1 MHRPAAIRVTHRA
14 YSSGDADAD
23 VGVSVGVA
31 FDVDARDGDG
41 EAAGVRLG
49 FGVGLGSSEDRL
61 VGAGIFEGTTTDAGT
76 GRTTR

>member
-1 MHRPAAIRVTHRA
+1 MQRPAAIRVTHRS
-14 YSSGDADAD
+14 YSSGDADVD

-49 FGVGLGSSEDRL
+49 FDVGLGSTEDWL
-61 VGAGIFEGTTTDAGT
+61 VGVGIFDGTTTDAGN